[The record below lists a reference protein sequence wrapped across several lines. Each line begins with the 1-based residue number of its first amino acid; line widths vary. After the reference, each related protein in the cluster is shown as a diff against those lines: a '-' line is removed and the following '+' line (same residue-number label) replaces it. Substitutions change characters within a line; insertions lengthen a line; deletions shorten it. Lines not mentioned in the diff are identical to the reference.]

1 MRWRAWCSTSTAT
14 THRTTASRTIH
25 SFCARLAEELADCA
39 TFLFKLAYQ
48 YGIDMEAALVDNQRK
63 ATERYTVEQGQADT
77 ARYLARQTENL
88 ARMKG
93 ENE

>member
-1 MRWRAWCSTSTAT
+1 
-14 THRTTASRTIH
+14 
-25 SFCARLAEELADCA
+25 
-39 TFLFKLAYQ
+39 LFKLAYQ
-48 YGIDMEAALVDNQRK
+48 YGVDMEAALAGNQRK

-77 ARYLARQTENL
+77 MRYLARQTENL